1 MSNVPNSGRT
11 LFRSLFA
18 FPWNVFVITIA
29 IALALRVFV
38 IQLFSIPT
46 ASMEPT
52 LTPGDRIL
60 VEKVTKFSR
69 GVQRGD
75 VVVFDAADVW
85 TAPGATDEY
94 VKRVIGVAGD
104 RVMCCTPDGHMA
116 VNGVVVDEPYLLEAG
131 KTRAFNIV
139 VQPERLW
146 VLGDN
151 REASADSSAFRGAP
165 GGGTVPVRQVI
176 GRVVAI
182 VWPLQ
187 RAGILGTPTKGTE

>member
-1 MSNVPNSGRT
+1 MSNLPNSGRT
-11 LFRSLFA
+11 SFRSLFA
-18 FPWNVFVITIA
+18 FPWNVFIIAITIA
-29 IALALRVFV
+29 VVLRIFV

-94 VKRVIGVAGD
+94 VKRVIGIAGD
-104 RVMCCTPDGHMA
+104 RVVCCTADGRIT
-116 VNGVVVDEPYLLEAG
+116 VNGTVIPEPYLLEQG
-131 KTRAFNIV
+131 KTRTFDIV

-151 REASADSSAFRGAP
+151 REESADSSAFRGAP
-165 GGGTVPVRQVI
+165 GGGTVPERQVI

-187 RAGILGTPTKGTE
+187 RAGILGSPNEGTE

>member
-1 MSNVPNSGRT
+1 MSNLPNSGRT
-11 LFRSLFA
+11 SFRSLFA
-18 FPWNVFVITIA
+18 FPWNVFIIAITIA
-29 IALALRVFV
+29 VVLRIFV

-94 VKRVIGVAGD
+94 VKRVIGIAGD
-104 RVMCCTPDGHMA
+104 RVVCCTADGRIT
-116 VNGVVVDEPYLLEAG
+116 VNGTVIPEPYLLERG
-131 KTRAFNIV
+131 KTRTFDIV

-151 REASADSSAFRGAP
+151 REESADSSAFRGAP
-165 GGGTVPVRQVI
+165 GGGTVPERQVI

-187 RAGILGTPTKGTE
+187 RAGILGSPNEGTE

>member
-1 MSNVPNSGRT
+1 MSNLPNSGRT
-11 LFRSLFA
+11 SFRSLFA
-18 FPWNVFVITIA
+18 FPWNVFIIAIA
-29 IALALRVFV
+29 IALMLRVFV
-38 IQLFSIPT
+38 VQLFSIPT
-46 ASMEPT
+46 ASMRPT
-52 LTPGDRIL
+52 LMPGDRIL
-60 VEKVTKFSR
+60 VEKVTKFGR
-69 GVQRGD
+69 GVERGD

-85 TAPGATDEY
+85 TAPGTSDEY

-104 RVMCCTPDGHMA
+104 RVVCCTPDGRIT

-131 KTRAFNIV
+131 KTRPFDIV

-151 REASADSSAFRGAP
+151 REESADSSAFRGAP
-165 GGGTVPVRQVI
+165 GGGTIPVRQVI

-187 RAGILGTPTKGTE
+187 RAGILGASTKGSE

>member
-1 MSNVPNSGRT
+1 MPILSNSGRT
-11 LFRSLFA
+11 SFRSLFA
-18 FPWNVFVITIA
+18 FPWNVFIIA
-29 IALALRVFV
+29 IAIAVFLRIFV

-46 ASMEPT
+46 ESMQPT

-75 VVVFDAADVW
+75 IVVFDAADVW
-85 TAPGATDEY
+85 TAPGVTDEY

-104 RVMCCTPDGHMA
+104 RVVCCNADGRIT
-116 VNGVVVDEPYLLEAG
+116 VNGVVIDEPYLKESG
-131 KTRAFNIV
+131 KTRTFDIV

-151 REASADSSAFRGAP
+151 REESADSSAFRGAP
-165 GGGTVPVRQVI
+165 GGGTVPERQVI

-187 RAGILGTPTKGTE
+187 RAGILGTSNEGSE